1 MNCAP
6 AVQSALAKI
15 DGVSNAKVVYKSGKA
30 TVTVKKDK
38 VTSEQLEQAVA
49 SIQGGRYKAK
59 AQ

>member
-1 MNCAP
+1 
-6 AVQSALAKI
+6 VQSALAKI

-30 TVTVKKDK
+30 TVTVEKGK